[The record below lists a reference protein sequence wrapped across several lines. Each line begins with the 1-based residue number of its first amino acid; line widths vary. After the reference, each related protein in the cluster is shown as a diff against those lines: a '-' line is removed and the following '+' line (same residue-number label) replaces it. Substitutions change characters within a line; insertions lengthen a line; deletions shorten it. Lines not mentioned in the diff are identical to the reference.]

1 MRYLYNKHTCNPT
14 WCTKF
19 WNHTYSSN
27 PCSFNY
33 FFYIFLSVNVCDW
46 IEWSIL
52 TVKYPEI
59 FFMNL
64 LTIYTQLPWV
74 IESKWY
80 IVHKLTL
87 GSEILYFD
95 KETTDHRSYANGKHS
110 FCSFPWDLSL
120 ILMNVLTENVER
132 CLTLLHGE
140 RILDRPQHKNSSL
153 KTI

>member
-1 MRYLYNKHTCNPT
+1 MLSYLVYQILEWHVFLESLQLQLFLLHLSECKRVWLDWMIHIDCKISRNI
-14 WCTKF
+14 
-19 WNHTYSSN
+19 
-27 PCSFNY
+27 
-33 FFYIFLSVNVCDW
+33 FYEFIDN
-46 IEWSIL
+46 
-52 TVKYPEI
+52 
-59 FFMNL
+59 
-64 LTIYTQLPWV
+64 IYI

-95 KETTDHRSYANGKHS
+95 KETTDHRSYASGKHS

-120 ILMNVLTENVER
+120 ILRNVLRENVER

-140 RILDRPQHKNSSL
+140 RILDRPQHTNSSL